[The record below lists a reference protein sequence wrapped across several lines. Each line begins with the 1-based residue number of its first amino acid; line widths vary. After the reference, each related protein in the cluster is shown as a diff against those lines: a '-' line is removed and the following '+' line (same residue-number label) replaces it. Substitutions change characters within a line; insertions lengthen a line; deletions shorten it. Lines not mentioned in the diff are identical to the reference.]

1 MDSSIITILIAVAII
16 GFQIYSEK
24 KKKENAK
31 ARAMGIQPQQ
41 HTEEDPREKLRR
53 EISSL
58 FTGVVPQEE
67 EEDESYDGYNY
78 DQENDQTPNSLYSED
93 PFESIVNKT
102 EAPKTVA
109 PLDII
114 HKYEGESFLNKSTVD
129 GIAKSE
135 QIDVTGDIYDSKAIS
150 EHNYTE
156 EAAKPIAA
164 FGKNFDPR
172 LFIIYSE
179 LANPKFRD

>member
-58 FTGVVPQEE
+58 FAGVVPEEE
-67 EEDESYDGYNY
+67 EEDESYDGYDY
-78 DQENDQTPNSLYSED
+78 DQDNDQTSNSLYSED

-114 HKYEGESFLNKSTVD
+114 PKYEGESFLNKSTVD
-129 GIAKSE
+129 GRAKSE